1 MINMEIEFKYSALKQ
16 LKQYK
21 KKNPIAYK
29 ITYKKLRE
37 ILKNPN
43 NVRYEKV
50 KRYPKY
56 KHARKDNY
64 RICFK
69 VDDNCI
75 YWSCRRYIQSIQL
88 NFFT

>member
-1 MINMEIEFKYSALKQ
+1 MINMEIEFKRSALKQ

-29 ITYKKLRE
+29 IIYELGE
-37 ILKNPN
+37 IMENPN
-43 NVRYEKV
+43 NILYEKV

-56 KHARKDNY
+56 KRARKGNY

-69 VDDNCI
+69 EEDNCI
-75 YWSCRRYIQSIQL
+75 YIGRIEDRSKVY
-88 NFFT
+88 N

>member
-1 MINMEIEFKYSALKQ
+1 MINMEIEFKRSAFKQ

-29 ITYKKLRE
+29 IIYEKLEE
-37 ILKNPN
+37 IMENPN
-43 NVRYEKV
+43 NIHYEKV

-56 KHARKDNY
+56 KRARKGNY

-69 VDDNCI
+69 VEDNCI
-75 YWSCRRYIQSIQL
+75 YIGRIEDRSKVY
-88 NFFT
+88 N